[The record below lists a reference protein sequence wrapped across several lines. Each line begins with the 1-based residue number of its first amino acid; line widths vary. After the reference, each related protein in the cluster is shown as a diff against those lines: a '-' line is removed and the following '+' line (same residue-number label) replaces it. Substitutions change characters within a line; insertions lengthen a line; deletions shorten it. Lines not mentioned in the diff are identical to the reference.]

1 MQVIVWFLWR
11 GMLAGRVRETKLKE
25 SSPRHAQWANS
36 SQNSPP
42 AFLFHTG
49 RVQWRLNRKGVA
61 GEDGEGMERG
71 EEKHVISS
79 WKWRGAWDS
88 QLSNCMMHV
97 CTSMGKFFRSM
108 GQARVSVILRRED
121 NKGQWCTVCGTDE
134 GMNPLD
140 AKCCIQAGNLSG
152 VMEGMTDYSLLSC
165 LCFHTCCWKASEMP
179 RIWVCEIIPG
189 RDWWNGRCCFT
200 VILSWTVQKSV
211 LPHQSFA
218 ASAFIS
224 CLRLTTVWIS
234 SEPKP
239 VLWTQHTF
247 LATDAVW
254 KSLNRTFLYQNK
266 PRTLV
271 KTADFC
277 GRNERCECK
286 FLQGKCPLQLTVTV
300 PFWIPTVPLESSSF
314 TFPLGAGCISH
325 GKLWCCA
332 VLQSTFKMFAYFNK
346 LLWND
351 VDVIHINTS
360 WTCVIWFDNMPFPRF
375 RFRLILIF
383 RCINAFQT
391 FRFFSYLPRCR
402 NSRVFGR

>member
-1 MQVIVWFLWR
+1 MHSEQTHPKTPHPPFSSIQ
-11 GMLAGRVRETKLKE
+11 GE
-25 SSPRHAQWANS
+25 SSEDWTGKELQVRMEKAWKGERRNTLSLPENGEVHGTHSFLTAWCMSVHPWGS
-36 SQNSPP
+36 SSGPW
-42 AFLFHTG
+42 G
-49 RVQWRLNRKGVA
+49 RPESAWSWGEKTTKGSDVQFVVLMREWT
-61 GEDGEGMERG
+61 
-71 EEKHVISS
+71 
-79 WKWRGAWDS
+79 
-88 QLSNCMMHV
+88 LS
-97 CTSMGKFFRSM
+97 
-108 GQARVSVILRRED
+108 
-121 NKGQWCTVCGTDE
+121 
-134 GMNPLD
+134 D

-200 VILSWTVQKSV
+200 VMLSWTVQKSV

-360 WTCVIWFDNMPFPRF
+360 WTFVIWFDNMPFPRF

-402 NSRVFGR
+402 NSRIFGR